1 MVRCLQSMCMINMY
15 RPLSSVGPEDPR
27 EDYVGDKN
35 LYLGG
40 DALHQQRLDELY
52 SNGCKNTERSV
63 GRYARAVCCC
73 KGGPVFP
80 VRLFIHD
87 VGMTETWTQVSTK
100 KRLQE
105 WLSIIKI
112 SRYADQQ
119 LQNWCYCRPALAF
132 PRFLLLFSNWVFLT
146 CRLTFLS
153 RVSKF
158 PVLVTNSSHSPDGSL
173 SR

>member
-1 MVRCLQSMCMINMY
+1 MINMY

-100 KRLQE
+100 KTFARMTIYYKNFPLRGPAVAE
-105 WLSIIKI
+105 LMLLSARPGVSPVPSLVLKLSI
-112 SRYADQQ
+112 SDM
-119 LQNWCYCRPALAF
+119 
-132 PRFLLLFSNWVFLT
+132 
-146 CRLTFLS
+146 
-153 RVSKF
+153 
-158 PVLVTNSSHSPDGSL
+158 
-173 SR
+173 